1 MAKIS
6 VLSVHKYL
14 VEKNAHLPWLDLT
27 NIRLH
32 TSALDHCTITV
43 RIDGRHTKYHEEH
56 PIVGCR
62 TSNKHYRECNNL
74 STDRIISKHFTRQY
88 N

>member
-14 VEKNAHLPWLDLT
+14 VEKNAHLPSLDLT
-27 NIRLH
+27 TIRLH

-43 RIDGRHTKYHEEH
+43 RINGRHTKY
-56 PIVGCR
+56 
-62 TSNKHYRECNNL
+62 Y
-74 STDRIISKHFTRQY
+74 
-88 N
+88 